1 MAAAFE
7 RMKREKGKNNDLKPQ
22 TLLKTSLSDFS
33 LTFCSSMRLCKK
45 SAAYLFSSATKTVKP
60 FFWISPH
67 LRFST
72 GYRSCPYHG
81 SSTQISIHSI
91 AFSKKKVRDR
101 NRIRSIVRYVIF
113 AYEIKIQDQTFRM
126 KRLKP
131 IDCSIMSV
139 SHISKFSIFFV
150 LVCTLLLQSR
160 FFSFFAHPLPYM
172 KLQYFSILSRPYWY
186 FKMLSCCNEL
196 VLSSVRNTSFCHKKW
211 TASNRND
218 NNKNTTHSK
227 NTLF

>member
-1 MAAAFE
+1 MATAFD
-7 RMKREKGKNNDLKPQ
+7 RMKREKGKNNDLKRKSNICLLIRLISMTIFYRVYHHKLKPQ

-60 FFWISPH
+60 FFCHFSGFLHTCVFQRVIAHVLITGVQHKSRSTP
-67 LRFST
+67 LRS
-72 GYRSCPYHG
+72 
-81 SSTQISIHSI
+81 Q
-91 AFSKKKVRDR
+91 KKKVRDR

-139 SHISKFSIFFV
+139 SHISKFSIFLCLFALSYYKV
-150 LVCTLLLQSR
+150 DSSLSLLIHFLTWNFNIFRFYLVRIDTL
-160 FFSFFAHPLPYM
+160 
-172 KLQYFSILSRPYWY
+172 K
-186 FKMLSCCNEL
+186 C
-196 VLSSVRNTSFCHKKW
+196 
-211 TASNRND
+211 
-218 NNKNTTHSK
+218 
-227 NTLF
+227 